1 MRICSLVLLLIAE
14 SLFAQAPHPY
24 HISKLTIVGSTKWQ
38 PSEIRSQF
46 ATQDILNEAILESD
60 ISRLLEKYAAIGYPF
75 ARITIERLQPTDSAS
90 IEIRL
95 HITEGKLAHLTGC
108 TVRGLKETDTSVVS
122 REFFLSS
129 NPIATREVL
138 MNGVSHLRETGLFAS
153 VSDAALYP
161 ITDSTVGVEL
171 FVEESRSTSIDGIL
185 GYNPSPIPTEKA
197 YITGI
202 LDLGFTNIGGSA
214 RQAAFHYERLRP
226 VSSDLHFQYKEPWL
240 FSMPVDGAIA
250 LQRYDEDSLY
260 TSTHIEAGFTLHSLI
275 PVSLGLRGAY
285 DAVSPAPLSGILHSN
300 ILSGLLTVSLDERN
314 DRIAPSRGYRIA
326 LGASYGSKI
335 TTDSLG
341 FSSIASIRTLIA
353 DAEGELGVGISQLI
367 GVLGISA
374 RQVTSAALELPDL
387 FRIGGINSLRGY
399 RDASYLVSQYVIAKL
414 EVRYLLAS
422 HSFIGLFTD
431 IGYLNRPATDLFK
444 SATVYPVGYGIS
456 MLFDTQIGY
465 VQVAVAIAKGQ
476 PLDQS
481 LLHFGLKTTL

>member
-1 MRICSLVLLLIAE
+1 MRTWCIVFLLVAAIA
-14 SLFAQAPHPY
+14 SGQTLHPY
-24 HISKLTIVGSTKWQ
+24 HISKLELVGSSLWQ
-38 PSEIRSQF
+38 ASEIRSQF
-46 ATQDILNEAILESD
+46 ATQDTLREAILESD
-60 ISRLLEKYAAIGYPF
+60 ISHLLERYAAAGYPF
-75 ARITIERLQPTDSAS
+75 ARITIERLQPTDSVD

-95 HITEGKLAHLTGC
+95 YITEGKLAHLSGC

-129 NPIATREVL
+129 NPVATREVL
-138 MNGVSHLRETGLFAS
+138 TNGVSHLRETGLLAS

-240 FSMPVDGAIA
+240 FSMPVDGTIA
-250 LQRYDEDSLY
+250 LQRYNEDSLY
-260 TSTHIEAGFTLHSLI
+260 TSTHLEAGFTLHSLI
-275 PVSLGLRGAY
+275 PVSLGLSGAY
-285 DAVSPAPLSGILHSN
+285 DVVSPSPASGILHSN
-300 ILSGLLTVSLDERN
+300 ILSGTLTMSIDERN
-314 DRIAPSRGYRIA
+314 DRIAPSKGYRIA
-326 LGASYGSKI
+326 LGASYGSKN

-341 FSSIASIRTLIA
+341 FSSIASIRTLTA
-353 DAEGELGVGISQLI
+353 EAEGELGLGISQLI
-367 GVLGISA
+367 GILGISA
-374 RQVTSAALELPDL
+374 QQVTSATLELPDL

-399 RDASYLVSQYVIAKL
+399 RDASYLVSQYAIAKL
-414 EVRYLLAS
+414 EVRYMLTS

-431 IGYLNRPATDLFK
+431 IGYLNRPETDLFAP
-444 SATVYPVGYGIS
+444 ATAYPVGYGLS

-465 VQVAVAIAKGQ
+465 VKVAVAIAKGES
-476 PLDQS
+476 LDQS
-481 LLHFGLKTTL
+481 LLHFGLKTAL